1 MPLYGHLCNQNW
13 KKLEIPDGGISSGAS
28 FGYGD
33 GLKLGNEWSTFEGI
47 FSLGTEGE
55 QIFLFCYTGGGTVHP
70 LAALSY
76 NGPFSTPG
84 LPSYMFNESAVPD
97 GLENATIVLPR
108 KKNWAFNSP
117 TTGTREQVRP
127 LFLDPGKW
135 QGSDDFPYKVSR
147 TSASARNRPGFVAAS
162 TAMIAGVALF
172 ATFLLEGQL

>member
-1 MPLYGHLCNQNW
+1 MPLYCHLCYTNW

-55 QIFLFCYTGGGTVHP
+55 QVFLFCYSGDGSTVHP

-117 TTGTREQVRP
+117 TTGTRNKFV
-127 LFLDPGKW
+127 LFSW
-135 QGSDDFPYKVSR
+135 TQGNGR
-147 TSASARNRPGFVAAS
+147 GAT
-162 TAMIAGVALF
+162 IF
-172 ATFLLEGQL
+172 ATRGRPPRPRGIDLALLQQRWQ

>member
-1 MPLYGHLCNQNW
+1 MPLYCHLCYTNW

-55 QIFLFCYTGGGTVHP
+55 QVFLFCYSGDGSTVHP

-127 LFLDPGKW
+127 FFLDPGKW
-135 QGSDDFPYKVSR
+135 QGSDDFRYKGSP
-147 TSASARNRPGFVAAS
+147 TASTGNRPGIVA
-162 TAMIAGVALF
+162 TTMAMITGVTLF
-172 ATFLLEGQL
+172 AMILIDGQL

>member
-1 MPLYGHLCNQNW
+1 M
-13 KKLEIPDGGISSGAS
+13 
-28 FGYGD
+28 
-33 GLKLGNEWSTFEGI
+33 
-47 FSLGTEGE
+47 GTEGE

-127 LFLDPGKW
+127 FFLDPGKW
-135 QGSDDFPYKVSR
+135 QGSDDFRYMVSPGA
-147 TSASARNRPGFVAAS
+147 ASAGNRPGFVAAS
-162 TAMIAGVALF
+162 MAMIAGITIAPFF
-172 ATFLLEGQL
+172 AMFL